1 MSSAWKNVGMT
12 MMYNMSQ
19 VRLTVEGIDVLLQ
32 GFLGDAAVAL
42 GQDVD
47 TQRQQHPGPLWGQA
61 GTHTWNRI
69 ASVYNGRGRKHI

>member
-47 TQRQQHPGPLWGQA
+47 TQRQ
-61 GTHTWNRI
+61 
-69 ASVYNGRGRKHI
+69 